1 MRRVSFQIHNTSF
14 LWFNKDNL
22 EIYVQFFL
30 ISTFLYNMS
39 RNKVLMHSFSDV
51 RIVASDLYSKDEMV
65 HIATNHN
72 KIWHG
77 MNYLHSDK

>member
-1 MRRVSFQIHNTSF
+1 
-14 LWFNKDNL
+14 
-22 EIYVQFFL
+22 
-30 ISTFLYNMS
+30 
-39 RNKVLMHSFSDV
+39 MHSFSDV

-65 HIATNHN
+65 HIAKNHN